1 MRQIPSVH
9 NAGNGLR
16 ITAEE
21 SNSRGGATHRY
32 HIAGFDTSQNRA
44 ARDGGFVPRFRD
56 MTIILSTDQNGDNV
70 QPNGVTPDALL
81 AVLEDHFQSR
91 VAGPSGTLNQQL
103 AADLIKGAREA
114 LEMDEATQMQAA
126 PHQFQ
131 RRTAGAHA

>member
-9 NAGNGLR
+9 NASNGLR

-56 MTIILSTDQNGDNV
+56 MTIILNSDQSGEKA
-70 QPNGVTPDALL
+70 QPDGVTPDALL
-81 AVLEDHFQSR
+81 AILEDHLQTR
-91 VAGPSGTLNQQL
+91 LAGASGSLNQQL

-114 LEMDEATQMQAA
+114 LEMDEATQMQSV
-126 PHQFQ
+126 PHQFE
-131 RRTAGAHA
+131 RRAASGSL